1 MAKKKMTREQKLE
14 VALRDFISIT
24 DPSARLGPIDPD
36 YGHEVEALGSRIG
49 FGAMMASAQASWRA
63 LLAKDGLEGGE
74 HTHGPCYAVLMD
86 CRRKAQEA
94 LDSD

>member
-1 MAKKKMTREQKLE
+1 MAKRKMTREQKLE
-14 VALRDFISIT
+14 AALRDFISIT
-24 DPSARLGPIDPD
+24 DPSARLRPIDPD
-36 YGHEVEALGSRIG
+36 YGHEVEALGVRIG